1 MEGSN
6 NNNNNNNNKQARL
19 YRLSFSKQNHKCYGW
34 KDENDKIK
42 GIWKISKNINK
53 YELHCRVKNTER
65 EFQYRYTGF

>member
-42 GIWKISKNINK
+42 GI
-53 YELHCRVKNTER
+53 
-65 EFQYRYTGF
+65 